1 MGGHCSPRSA
11 GVPVFAVAFRLA
23 NWEVQMRRTAC
34 VCAAVMSWAVA
45 NSPVAT
51 TQEQAGLVRVTPLG
65 SHPGELCARDRA
77 ILFEDPTG
85 ARILYDPGFAVDE
98 TDARLGD
105 VHAILLSHAHNDHIG
120 SRRDRGGTCAT
131 PAMGPVNGNS
141 NVASIAAAKNAGV
154 FTANEAAAFLSGKI
168 QSIRGSATPVCPSGG
183 LDHQT
188 TVPLSSA
195 CTAPVG
201 VSGTRTIR
209 RAGAAGV
216 ISITGVQAL
225 HPNNIPAAL
234 VDAPGLAPGTTAY
247 AGLALGFVVR
257 FTNGLTAYL
266 TGDTGVFGDMSQ
278 VIAKFYAPGLMV
290 INIGPGGNG
299 PTALGTDE
307 AIKVVQ
313 HLVRAATVMPSHV
326 GEQATSGGRL
336 QINTRTELFTR
347 YARAFTEVV
356 IPVSD
361 ITLAFDGNGR
371 CIGCPR

>member
-1 MGGHCSPRSA
+1 
-11 GVPVFAVAFRLA
+11 
-23 NWEVQMRRTAC
+23 
-34 VCAAVMSWAVA
+34 
-45 NSPVAT
+45 
-51 TQEQAGLVRVTPLG
+51 
-65 SHPGELCARDRA
+65 
-77 ILFEDPTG
+77 
-85 ARILYDPGFAVDE
+85 LYDPGFAVDE

-105 VHAILLSHAHNDHIG
+105 VHVILLSHAHNDHIG
-120 SRRDRGGTCAT
+120 SRRDRGGTCAV
-131 PAMGPVNGNS
+131 PAMGPANANS
-141 NVASIAAAKNAGV
+141 NVASIAAAKNAAV
-154 FTANEAAAFLSGKI
+154 FTANEAAQFLSVKI
-168 QSIRGSATPVCPSGG
+168 QAIRGSATPVCPSSGF
-183 LDHQT
+183 DDES

-195 CTAPVG
+195 CIASLG

-209 RAGAAGV
+209 RAGASGV
-216 ISITGVQAL
+216 VRITAVQAV
-225 HPNNIPAAL
+225 HPNNIPAAI

-299 PTALGTDE
+299 PTALGTDD

-313 HLVRAATVMPSHV
+313 HLIRPTTVMPSHV

-336 QINTRTELFTR
+336 QGNTRTEVFAR
-347 YARAFTEVV
+347 YAKAFTEVV
-356 IPVSD
+356 LPISD
-361 ITLAFDGNGR
+361 VTFAFDGNGR